1 MPAMWEW
8 YEDIVID
15 SGRQPLFLALIA
27 FIATFMITRLIT
39 RLIRSGRGPFGN
51 MSAGGVHVHHVV
63 PGVVAVLAGGLMGF
77 SANRHGI
84 WFEVGAVLFGIGAAL
99 VLDEFALILH
109 LDDVYWK
116 EEGRLSA
123 DAVLI
128 AVAFMGA
135 SLVIASPSDPPGPP
149 ETDPIVGALIPILFV
164 LLWVIP
170 IGVTM
175 VKGKLLLGAM
185 SMIVPAIA
193 WVAAIRLARPNSP
206 WAHMRYEQR
215 PHLMLR
221 SQERYERLD
230 AKWVPMK
237 RWFEGRIFGFSDE
250 APESPVEDPH
260 RASAPDQLADP
271 DRHRVPEPVARQ
283 DEDETEK
290 QR

>member
-1 MPAMWEW
+1 MRDMWAW
-8 YEDIVID
+8 YEEIVID
-15 SGRQPLFLALIA
+15 TGRQPLFLALIA
-27 FIATFMITRLIT
+27 FILTFIITRFIT

-51 MSAGGVHVHHVV
+51 VSAGGVHVHHVV

-99 VLDEFALILH
+99 VLDEFAMILH

-116 EEGRLSA
+116 KEGRLSA

-128 AVAFMGA
+128 AIAFMGA

-175 VKGKLLLGAM
+175 VKGKLLIGAVA
-185 SMIVPAIA
+185 MIFPVIA
-193 WVAAIRLARPNSP
+193 WVAAFRLARPNSP
-206 WAHMRYEQR
+206 WAHVRYTQH
-215 PHLMLR
+215 PQLMAR
-221 SQERYERLD
+221 SRERYARLD
-230 AKWVPMK
+230 KKWEPAK
-237 RWFEGRIFGFSDE
+237 RWFEERIFGFSDDPDPDSDE
-250 APESPVEDPH
+250 GSATESAPGPSSDPRGQTVEES
-260 RASAPDQLADP
+260 ASASAEAGFD
-271 DRHRVPEPVARQ
+271 H
-283 DEDETEK
+283 K
-290 QR
+290 H